1 MQDTYNLCWKL
12 GAVLNGTAQRSILQT
27 YNDERRQVALDLL
40 AADREVARFYTRDTG
55 TSVGND
61 PISTDM
67 AEIDNPDFQ
76 SIRNRMYEFLAGVGI
91 VYGPSMLVARPS
103 SQQHNGNA
111 ITDGTTNGHQLINNS
126 SSSRDREMTTP
137 MAKQELAPN
146 IKLGARMPSYK
157 VMNQAEAR
165 PVHVADLLKNTGRW
179 RILVFA
185 GDITK
190 PIQAERIRQ
199 LGASLAS
206 PTSLL
211 KKYTPSSQRYDSVIE
226 LITIHASPRESVSI
240 LDFPEIFHPWDDELG
255 WDYWKVFVDDVTYH
269 EGFDEAYLKYGID
282 RERGCVVVCRP
293 DQHVGYIG
301 ELEDVGKD
309 GLEGYFEGI
318 LIPQNMSVK

>member
-55 TSVGND
+55 ESVGND

-91 VYGPSMLVARPS
+91 VYSPSMLVARPS
-103 SQQHNGNA
+103 SEQHNGNVIA
-111 ITDGTTNGHQLINNS
+111 NGTSNDHQLINS
-126 SSSRDREMTTP
+126 SSSSSHDRETTITP
-137 MAKQELAPN
+137 TAKQDLAPN

-157 VMNQAEAR
+157 VTNQAEAR
-165 PVHVADLLKNTGRW
+165 PVHIADLLKNTGRW

-190 PIQAERIRQ
+190 PTQAQRIQR
-199 LGASLAS
+199 LGASLSS

-211 KKYTPSSQRYDSVIE
+211 EKYTPSSQRYDSVIE
-226 LITIHASPRESVSI
+226 LITIHAAPRESVSI
-240 LDFPEIFHPWDDELG
+240 LDFPDIFHPWDDEVG

-269 EGFDEAYLKYGID
+269 EGFDEAYVKYGID

-293 DQHVGYIG
+293 DQHVGFIG
-301 ELEDVGKD
+301 ELEDVGED

-318 LIPQNMSVK
+318 LIKQI